1 MNRLLLATTA
11 LAAVAAVASP
21 AFATAV
27 TYQGTLGKL
36 PIILELA
43 QTPEDSGTTT
53 YGRYAYLNKGID
65 IPLHVTKAKDGNLT
79 IREEVACKTD
89 ASNCPHADDDQ
100 PGSAPLGATWKL
112 ELSGDGRAL
121 TGTWTNNGK
130 SLPVEIVVAGDRDYE
145 MADASTPLDLTTYA
159 VSQLWDDEAEGA
171 NGISEET
178 DAYDFLKLQAGEKA
192 DAPIKIGN
200 YAYAN
205 VTDARTMFQFP
216 RITDLGGA
224 DMTAA
229 NAFLTTRDYAMR
241 TDALNCSAM
250 VYEGFGWRSFSTDY
264 AGTLGGYDDESTEV
278 TYLSPAVM
286 SWTESGSL
294 DCGGAH
300 PYNHHEFHNLDI
312 KTGKPLDLSLIF
324 KGWGPDGADLADA
337 RTHPADFVWKAD
349 AQLTDFVKKHRV
361 SDADLGLDVDNPDEC
376 AINDLIDTN
385 LVISFKDDDHVLFA
399 LGGLENAIEACSTDL
414 YEAPITDLKDL
425 LAPTA
430 ADYFP
435 VLKK

>member
-1 MNRLLLATTA
+1 MHRVLLAAT
-11 LAAVAAVASP
+11 AVATLTLASP
-21 AFATAV
+21 ALATAV

-79 IREEVACKTD
+79 IREELACT
-89 ASNCPHADDDQ
+89 ASTCPHADDDQ
-100 PGSAPLGATWKL
+100 PSRAPLGGTWKL

-121 TGTWTNNGK
+121 TGTWTDHGK
-130 SLPVEIVVAGDRDYE
+130 SLPVEIVVAGSRDYE
-145 MADASTPLDLTTYA
+145 MADGSTPLDLTTFA
-159 VSQLWDDEAEGA
+159 TSQLWNDEAEGA
-171 NGISEET
+171 KAITKDT
-178 DAYDFLKLQAGEKA
+178 DAYDFVKLSAGDKSA
-192 DAPIKIGN
+192 APTKLGD
-200 YAYAN
+200 YAYAY
-205 VTDARTMFQFP
+205 VTDDRTTFQFP
-216 RITDLGGA
+216 RITDLGGT

-229 NAFLTTRDYAMR
+229 NAYLSTRDYAMR

-250 VYEGFGWRSFSTDY
+250 VYQGFGWRSFATDY

-278 TYLSPAVM
+278 TYVSPTVL

-312 KTGKPLDLSLIF
+312 RTGKPLDMSLIF
-324 KGWGPDGADLADA
+324 KGWIPDGGELVDA
-337 RTHPADFVWKAD
+337 RTHPGDFVWKAD
-349 AQLTDFVKKHRV
+349 ATLADFVKKHRK
-361 SDADLGLDVDNPDEC
+361 SDSELGLDADSEC
-376 AINDLIDTN
+376 PTDDLIDSN
-385 LVISFKDDDHVLFA
+385 LAISFVNGDNVLFA
-399 LGGLENAIEACSTDL
+399 LGGLENVIEACGADL

-425 LAPTA
+425 LAPGA

-435 VLKK
+435 VLNSK

>member
-1 MNRLLLATTA
+1 MHRALLATTA
-11 LAAVAAVASP
+11 LAAIALASP

-43 QTPEDSGTTT
+43 QTPEDSRTTT
-53 YGRYAYLNKGID
+53 YGRCAYLNKGID

-79 IREEVACKTD
+79 LREELACT
-89 ASNCPHADDDQ
+89 ATSCPHADDDT
-100 PGSAPLGATWKL
+100 PSKPPLGATWKL

-145 MADASTPLDLTTYA
+145 MADGSTPLDLTA
-159 VSQLWDDEAEGA
+159 FAIAQLSNDGLPDAKPITED
-171 NGISEET
+171 T
-178 DAYDFLKLQAGEKA
+178 DAYDFLKLSAGDKTA
-192 DAPIKIGN
+192 APTKLGN
-200 YAYAN
+200 FAYSF
-205 VTDARTMFQFP
+205 VTDDRTKFQYP
-216 RITDLGGA
+216 RITDLGGT

-229 NAFLTTRDYAMR
+229 NTYLSTRDYAMR

-250 VYEGFGWRSFSTDY
+250 VYQGFGWRSFATDY
-264 AGTLGGYDDESTEV
+264 AGTLGGYDDEGTEV
-278 TYLSPAVM
+278 QYLSPSVM
-286 SWTESGSL
+286 SWNEGGSL
-294 DCGGAH
+294 YCGGAH

-324 KGWGPDGADLADA
+324 KGWIPDGGELTDA
-337 RTHPADFVWKAD
+337 RTHPGDFVWKPD
-349 AQLTDFVKKHRV
+349 AALADFVKKHRI
-361 SDADLGLDVDNPDEC
+361 SDKDLGLDPNNEDDC
-376 AINDLIDTN
+376 QIDDLIDTN
-385 LVISFKDDDHVLFA
+385 LAISFKDNDHVLFA
-399 LGGLENAIEACSTDL
+399 LGGLENAIEACGTDL
-414 YEAPITDLKDL
+414 YEAPISDLEDL

-435 VLKK
+435 VLKSK